1 MFLALV
7 SNWKQSER
15 YLMSLYTHWTCFN
28 CRKSFR
34 GLSTSKSKT
43 EGLITKRKCPE
54 CREELYNLGIYFQPP
69 RRQAKKAWAII
80 ELLAKNGYRFQ
91 TEGSTVYINTFILA
105 GNKSRYEDVR
115 QRIEFEKQSQTDNQI
130 KAKIDFYKQE
140 KRLRY

>member
-1 MFLALV
+1 M
-7 SNWKQSER
+7 
-15 YLMSLYTHWTCFN
+15 
-28 CRKSFR
+28 
-34 GLSTSKSKT
+34 
-43 EGLITKRKCPE
+43 
-54 CREELYNLGIYFQPP
+54 GIYFQPP